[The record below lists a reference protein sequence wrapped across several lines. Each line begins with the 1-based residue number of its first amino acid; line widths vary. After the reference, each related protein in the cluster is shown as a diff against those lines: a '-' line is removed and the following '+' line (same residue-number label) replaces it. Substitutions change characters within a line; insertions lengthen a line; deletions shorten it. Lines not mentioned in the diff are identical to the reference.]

1 MKTKCAGYVRVSTI
15 EQIDGLS
22 LQAQRD
28 LITRYASEHGM
39 ELVGIYA
46 DEGISAAK
54 SLEKRTGILSL
65 VADAE
70 RGKFGVILFKDVTR
84 WSRNAAQYYR
94 VQERLDK
101 CQVGWIAIEQPYL
114 ETVTPT
120 GRFQVSIMLGTSQL
134 EAEQTGQ
141 RIKFVQDAEVNRGY
155 FPFPTH
161 CAPLGYTT
169 KKVNGHN
176 MLVIDEETAPRVRE
190 MFAEFL
196 KSGNATQTGELFG
209 KEHFNLTRTLKNR
222 VYIGEFRGIPH
233 FCEPLVTED
242 VFNRAQA
249 LMKHNQYRGKVHN
262 YIFSGL
268 AYCGL
273 CGAKMVWNCPDDKY
287 PMCRCKR
294 CKNTL
299 TERETERQVL
309 AKIEPK
315 LARYTVTL
323 KKRDYSKESALKKRF
338 EEKLRRLTDLYVD
351 GIINREEFNAKR
363 KEYKKAI
370 ESIVIPTIPELPETW
385 QEVYEKLD
393 NQKKNILWKSVINHI
408 TIKDKKVDIYFE
420 PTKVLAE
427 RMSML
432 DGKQDIEIYAD
443 FNKERV

>member
-28 LITRYASEHGM
+28 LITRYAREHDM

-101 CQVGWIAIEQPYL
+101 AGVGWIAIEQPYL

-155 FPFPTH
+155 FPFPAH

-176 MLVIDEETAPRVRE
+176 MLVIDEATAPRVRE

-249 LMKHNQYRGKVHN
+249 LMKHNQYRGKVYN

-268 AYCGL
+268 AFCGI

-315 LARYTVTL
+315 LSRYTVTL
-323 KKRDYSKESALKKRF
+323 KKRDYSKEKELKKRF
-338 EEKLRRLTDLYVD
+338 EDKLRRLTDLYVD
-351 GIINREEFNAKR
+351 GIISREEFDAKR
-363 KEYKKAI
+363 KEYKTAI

-385 QEVYEKLD
+385 QEVYAKLD
-393 NQKKNILWKSVINHI
+393 KQKKNVLWKTVINHI
-408 TIKDKKVDIYFE
+408 EIKDKTVDIYFE

-432 DGKQDIEIYAD
+432 DGKQDIGKQDIE
-443 FNKERV
+443 

>member
-1 MKTKCAGYVRVSTI
+1 MKTKCAGYVRVSTV

-28 LITRYASEHGM
+28 LITRYAKEHGM

-46 DEGISAAK
+46 DEGVSAAK

-101 CQVGWIAIEQPYL
+101 AGVGWIAIEQPYL

-155 FPFPTH
+155 FPFPSH

-190 MFAEFL
+190 MFAVFL

-222 VYIGEFRGIPH
+222 VYIGEFRGIAG
-233 FCEPLVTED
+233 FCEPLVSED

-268 AYCGL
+268 AYCSL
-273 CGAKMVWNCPDDKY
+273 CGAKMVWNCPNDKY
-287 PMCRCKR
+287 PMCRCKT

-315 LARYTVTL
+315 LSRYTVTL

-338 EEKLRRLTDLYVD
+338 EDKLRRLTDLYVD
-351 GIINREEFNAKR
+351 GIISREEFDAKR

-370 ESIVIPTIPELPETW
+370 DSIVIPTIPELPETW

-393 NQKKNILWKSVINHI
+393 NQKKNVLWKTVINHI
-408 TIKDKKVDIYFE
+408 EIKDKKVDIYFE

-432 DGKQDIEIYAD
+432 DGKQDIE
-443 FNKERV
+443 

>member
-1 MKTKCAGYVRVSTI
+1 MKTKCAGYVRVSSV
-15 EQIDGLS
+15 EQIYGLS

-28 LITRYASEHGM
+28 LITRYAREHDM

-155 FPFPTH
+155 FPFPAH

-176 MLVIDEETAPRVRE
+176 TLVIDETTAPRVRE

-233 FCEPLVTED
+233 FCEPLVSED

-268 AYCGL
+268 AFCGI
-273 CGAKMVWNCPDDKY
+273 CGSKMVWNCPDDKY

-309 AKIEPK
+309 KTIEPK

-338 EEKLRRLTDLYVD
+338 EDKLRRLTDLYVD
-351 GIINREEFNAKR
+351 GLITREEFDAKR
-363 KEYKKAI
+363 KEYKNAI

-385 QEVYEKLD
+385 QQVYEKLD
-393 NQKKNILWKSVINHI
+393 NQKKNVLWKTVINHI
-408 TIKDKKVDIYFE
+408 EIKDKKVYIYFE

-432 DGKQDIEIYAD
+432 DGKQDIE
-443 FNKERV
+443 

>member
-1 MKTKCAGYVRVSTI
+1 MKTKCAGYVRVSTV

-46 DEGISAAK
+46 DEGVSAAK
-54 SLEKRTGILSL
+54 SLEKRTGILNL

-101 CQVGWIAIEQPYL
+101 AGVGWIAIEQPYL

-155 FPFPTH
+155 FPFPAH

-176 MLVIDEETAPRVRE
+176 MLVIDENTAPKVRE
-190 MFAEFL
+190 LFNEFL
-196 KSGNATQTGELFG
+196 KSGNATQTGEIVG
-209 KEHFNLTRTLKNR
+209 KPHFNLLRTLKNR
-222 VYIGEFRGIPH
+222 VYIGEFRGIPN
-233 FCEPLVTED
+233 FCEPIVTEE

-249 LMKHNQYRGKVHN
+249 LMKHNAYRGKVHN

-268 AYCGL
+268 AFCGL

-338 EEKLRRLTDLYVD
+338 EDKLRRLTDLYVD
-351 GIINREEFNAKR
+351 GIINREEFDAKR
-363 KEYKKAI
+363 KEYKSAI

-393 NQKKNILWKSVINHI
+393 NQKKNILWKTVINHI
-408 TIKDKKVDIYFE
+408 EIKDKKVDIYFE
-420 PTKVLAE
+420 STKVLAE

-432 DGKQDIEIYAD
+432 DGKQDIGKQDIE
-443 FNKERV
+443 

>member
-1 MKTKCAGYVRVSTI
+1 MKTKCAGYVRVSTT
-15 EQIDGLS
+15 EQAATGLS

-28 LITRYASEHGM
+28 LIERYAREHDM
-39 ELVGIYA
+39 ELVRIYA
-46 DEGISAAK
+46 DEGVSAAK
-54 SLEKRTGILSL
+54 SLDKRTGLL
-65 VADAE
+65 QLLADAE
-70 RGKFGVILFKDVTR
+70 QGKFSVFLFKDLTR
-84 WSRNAAQYYR
+84 FSRNAAQYYK
-94 VQERLDK
+94 VAERLDK
-101 CQVGWIAIEQPYL
+101 CHVGWIAIEQQFL
-114 ETVTPT
+114 ETVSPT
-120 GRFQVSIMLGTSQL
+120 GRFMVNTVMGTAQL
-134 EAEQTGQ
+134 EADQTAQ
-141 RIKFVQDAEVNRGY
+141 RIKFTQDAEVNRGY
-155 FPFPTH
+155 FPFPAH

-176 MLVIDEETAPRVRE
+176 MLVIDENTAPKVRDL
-190 MFAEFL
+190 FNEFL
-196 KSGNATQTGELFG
+196 KSGNATQTGEIVG
-209 KEHFNLTRTLKNR
+209 KPHFNLLRTLKNR
-222 VYIGEFRGIPH
+222 VYIGEFRGIPN
-233 FCEPLVTED
+233 FCEPIVDKETFD
-242 VFNRAQA
+242 KAQA

-309 AKIEPK
+309 KTIEPK

-351 GIINREEFNAKR
+351 GIITRAEFDAKR

-370 ESIVIPTIPELPETW
+370 DSIVIPTIPELPETW

-393 NQKKNILWKSVINHI
+393 NQKKNILWKTVINHI

-420 PTKVLAE
+420 SSKVLAE

-432 DGKQDIEIYAD
+432 NGKQDIE
-443 FNKERV
+443 

>member
-28 LITRYASEHGM
+28 LITRYAKEHGM

-46 DEGISAAK
+46 DEGVSAAK
-54 SLEKRTGILSL
+54 SLEKRTGILNL

-155 FPFPTH
+155 FPFPAH

-176 MLVIDEETAPRVRE
+176 MLVIDENTAPKVRE
-190 MFAEFL
+190 LFNEFL
-196 KSGNATQTGELFG
+196 KSGNATQTGEIVG
-209 KEHFNLTRTLKNR
+209 KPHFNLLRTLKNR
-222 VYIGEFRGIPH
+222 VYIGEFRGIPN
-233 FCEPLVTED
+233 FCEPIVDKETFD
-242 VFNRAQA
+242 KAQA

-287 PMCRCKR
+287 PMCRCKT

-309 AKIEPK
+309 KTIEPK

-338 EEKLRRLTDLYVD
+338 EDKLRRLNDLYID
-351 GIINREEFNAKR
+351 GVISREEFDAKR
-363 KEYKKAI
+363 KEYKTAI

-385 QEVYEKLD
+385 QEVYARLD
-393 NQKKNILWKSVINHI
+393 NQKKNVLWKTVINHI
-408 TIKDKKVDIYFE
+408 EIKDKKVDIFFE
-420 PTKVLAE
+420 STKVLAE

-432 DGKQDIEIYAD
+432 DGKQDIGKQDIE
-443 FNKERV
+443 

>member
-1 MKTKCAGYVRVSTI
+1 MKTKCAGYVRVSTT
-15 EQIDGLS
+15 EQAATGLS

-28 LITRYASEHGM
+28 LIERYAREHDM

-46 DEGISAAK
+46 DEGVSAAK
-54 SLEKRTGILSL
+54 SLDKRTGLL
-65 VADAE
+65 KLLADAE
-70 RGKFGVILFKDVTR
+70 QHKFSVFLFKDLTR
-84 WSRNAAQYYR
+84 FSRNAAQYYK
-94 VQERLDK
+94 VAERLDK
-101 CQVGWIAIEQPYL
+101 CQVGWIAIEQQFL

-120 GRFQVSIMLGTSQL
+120 GRFMVNTVMGTAQL
-134 EAEQTGQ
+134 EADQTAQ
-141 RIKFVQDAEVNRGY
+141 RIKFTQDAEVNRGY
-155 FPFPTH
+155 FPFPAH

-196 KSGNATQTGELFG
+196 KSGNATQTGEMFG

-222 VYIGEFRGIPH
+222 VYIGEFRGIPN
-233 FCEPLVTED
+233 FCEPIINESD
-242 VFNRAQA
+242 FNKAQA

-268 AYCGL
+268 AYCGI
-273 CGAKMVWNCPDDKY
+273 CGAKMVWNCPNDKY

-309 AKIEPK
+309 ERIEPK

-323 KKRDYSKESALKKRF
+323 KKRDYSKEKELKKRF
-338 EEKLRRLTDLYVD
+338 EDKLRRLTDLYVD
-351 GIINREEFNAKR
+351 GIISREEFDAKR
-363 KEYKKAI
+363 KEYKTAI

-385 QEVYEKLD
+385 QQVYAKLD
-393 NQKKNILWKSVINHI
+393 NQKKNVLWKSVINHI
-408 TIKDKKVDIYFE
+408 EIKDKKVDICFE
-420 PTKVLAE
+420 STKVLAE

-432 DGKQDIEIYAD
+432 NGKQDIE
-443 FNKERV
+443 

>member
-28 LITRYASEHGM
+28 LITRYAKERGM

-46 DEGISAAK
+46 DEGVSAAK
-54 SLEKRTGILSL
+54 SLEKRTGILNL

-155 FPFPTH
+155 FPFPAH

-176 MLVIDEETAPRVRE
+176 MLVIDEQTAPLIRE

-222 VYIGEFRGIPH
+222 VYIGEFRGIKG
-233 FCEPLVTED
+233 FCEPLVSED

-268 AYCGL
+268 AFCGL

-315 LARYTVTL
+315 LSRYTVTL

-351 GIINREEFNAKR
+351 GLITREEFDARR
-363 KEYKKAI
+363 KEYKSAI
-370 ESIVIPTIPELPETW
+370 DGIVIPTIPELPETW

-393 NQKKNILWKSVINHI
+393 NQKKNILWKTVINHI
-408 TIKDKKVDIYFE
+408 EIKDKKVDIYFE
-420 PTKVLAE
+420 STKVLAE

-432 DGKQDIEIYAD
+432 DGKQDIGKQDIE
-443 FNKERV
+443 

>member
-1 MKTKCAGYVRVSTI
+1 MKTKCAGYVRVSSI
-15 EQIDGLS
+15 EQINGLS

-28 LITRYASEHGM
+28 LISRYASEHDM

-54 SLEKRTGILSL
+54 SLEKRTGILNL

-155 FPFPTH
+155 FPFPAH

-169 KKVNGHN
+169 KKINGHN
-176 MLVIDEETAPRVRE
+176 MLVIDENTAPKVRE
-190 MFAEFL
+190 LFNEFL
-196 KSGNATQTGELFG
+196 KSGNATQVGEIVG
-209 KEHFNLTRTLKNR
+209 KPHFNLLRTLKNR
-222 VYIGEFRGIPH
+222 VYIGEFRGIPN
-233 FCEPLVTED
+233 FCEPIVSEE

-273 CGAKMVWNCPDDKY
+273 CGAKMVWNCPNDKY

-323 KKRDYSKESALKKRF
+323 KKRDYSAEIALKKRF

-351 GIINREEFNAKR
+351 GIIRREEFDAKR
-363 KEYKKAI
+363 KEYKTAI
-370 ESIVIPTIPELPETW
+370 ESIVIPTIPKLPETW
-385 QEVYEKLD
+385 QQVYAKLD
-393 NQKKNILWKSVINHI
+393 NQKKNVLWKTVINHI
-408 TIKDKKVDIYFE
+408 EIKDKKVDIYFE
-420 PTKVLAE
+420 STKVLAE

-432 DGKQDIEIYAD
+432 DGKQDID
-443 FNKERV
+443 ERKQDIE

>member
-1 MKTKCAGYVRVSTI
+1 MKTKCAGYVRVSTT
-15 EQIDGLS
+15 EQAATGLS

-28 LITRYASEHGM
+28 LIERYAREHDM
-39 ELVGIYA
+39 ELVRIYA
-46 DEGISAAK
+46 DEGVSAAK
-54 SLEKRTGILSL
+54 SLDKRTGLL
-65 VADAE
+65 QLLADAE
-70 RGKFGVILFKDVTR
+70 QGKFSVFLFKDLTR
-84 WSRNAAQYYR
+84 FSRNAAQYYK
-94 VQERLDK
+94 VAERLDK
-101 CQVGWIAIEQPYL
+101 CHVGWIAIEQQFL
-114 ETVTPT
+114 ETVSPT
-120 GRFQVSIMLGTSQL
+120 GRFMVNTVMGTAQL
-134 EAEQTGQ
+134 EADQTAQ
-141 RIKFVQDAEVNRGY
+141 RIKFTQDAEVNRGY
-155 FPFPTH
+155 FPFPAH

-176 MLVIDEETAPRVRE
+176 MLVIDENTAPKVRE
-190 MFAEFL
+190 LFNEFL
-196 KSGNATQTGELFG
+196 KSGNATQTGEIVG
-209 KEHFNLTRTLKNR
+209 KPHFNLLRTLKNR
-222 VYIGEFRGIPH
+222 VYIGEFRGIPN
-233 FCEPLVTED
+233 FCEPIVDKETFD
-242 VFNRAQA
+242 KAQA

-268 AYCGL
+268 AFCGF

-287 PMCRCKR
+287 PMCRCKS

-351 GIINREEFNAKR
+351 GIITREEFDAKR

-370 ESIVIPTIPELPETW
+370 DSIVIPTIPELPETW

-393 NQKKNILWKSVINHI
+393 NQKKNILWKTVINHI

-432 DGKQDIEIYAD
+432 NGKQDIE
-443 FNKERV
+443 

>member
-28 LITRYASEHGM
+28 LITRYALEHDM

-54 SLEKRTGILSL
+54 SLEKRTGILNL

-70 RGKFGVILFKDVTR
+70 RGKFAVILFKDVTR

-155 FPFPTH
+155 FPFPAH
-161 CAPLGYTT
+161 CAPFGYTT

-176 MLVIDEETAPRVRE
+176 MLVIDEQTAPLVRE

-196 KSGNATQTGELFG
+196 KSGNATQTGEIVG
-209 KEHFNLTRTLKNR
+209 KPHNNLLRTLKNR
-222 VYIGEFRGIPH
+222 VYIGEFRGIPN
-233 FCEPLVTED
+233 FCEPLVSED

-249 LMKHNQYRGKVHN
+249 LMKHKQYRGKVHN

-273 CGAKMVWNCPDDKY
+273 CGAKMAWNCPDDKY
-287 PMCRCKR
+287 PMCRCKT

-309 AKIEPK
+309 KTIEPK
-315 LARYTVTL
+315 LSRYTVTL
-323 KKRDYSKESALKKRF
+323 KKRDYSKEKVLKKRF
-338 EEKLRRLTDLYVD
+338 EDKLRRLTDLYID
-351 GIINREEFNAKR
+351 GLITREEFDAKR
-363 KEYKKAI
+363 KEYKTAI

-393 NQKKNILWKSVINHI
+393 KQKKNILWKSVINHI

-432 DGKQDIEIYAD
+432 DGKQDIE
-443 FNKERV
+443 

>member
-28 LITRYASEHGM
+28 LITRYAKEHGM
-39 ELVGIYA
+39 ELVCIYA
-46 DEGISAAK
+46 DEGVSAAK
-54 SLEKRTGILSL
+54 SLEKRTGILNL

-101 CQVGWIAIEQPYL
+101 AGVGWIAIEQPYL

-155 FPFPTH
+155 FPFPAH

-176 MLVIDEETAPRVRE
+176 MLVIDEQTAPKVRE
-190 MFAEFL
+190 LFAMFL
-196 KSGNATQTGELFG
+196 QSGNATQTGEIVG
-209 KEHFNLTRTLKNR
+209 KPHFNLLRTLKNR
-222 VYIGEFRGIPH
+222 VYIGEFRGIPN
-233 FCEPLVTED
+233 FCEPIVTED
-242 VFNRAQA
+242 VFNQAQS

-268 AYCGL
+268 AFCGI

-287 PMCRCKR
+287 PMCRCKS

-323 KKRDYSKESALKKRF
+323 KKRDYGKESALKKRF
-338 EEKLRRLTDLYVD
+338 EDKLRRLTDLYVD
-351 GIINREEFNAKR
+351 GIISREEFDAKR
-363 KEYKKAI
+363 KEYKTAI

-385 QEVYEKLD
+385 QQVYEKLD
-393 NQKKNILWKSVINHI
+393 NQKKNVLWKTVINHI
-408 TIKDKKVDIYFE
+408 TIREKKVDIYFE

-432 DGKQDIEIYAD
+432 DGRRDID
-443 FNKERV
+443 G

>member
-28 LITRYASEHGM
+28 LITRYAREHDM

-54 SLEKRTGILSL
+54 SLEKRTGILNL

-155 FPFPTH
+155 FPFPAH

-176 MLVIDEETAPRVRE
+176 MLVIDEATAPRVRE

-222 VYIGEFRGIPH
+222 VYIGEFRGIKG

-273 CGAKMVWNCPDDKY
+273 CGAKMVWNCPNDKY
-287 PMCRCKR
+287 PMCRCKT

-338 EEKLRRLTDLYVD
+338 EDKLRRLTDLYVD
-351 GIINREEFNAKR
+351 GLITREEFDARR
-363 KEYKKAI
+363 KEYKSAI
-370 ESIVIPTIPELPETW
+370 DGIVIPTIPELPETW

-393 NQKKNILWKSVINHI
+393 NQKKNVLWKTVINHI
-408 TIKDKKVDIYFE
+408 EIKDKKVDIYFE
-420 PTKVLAE
+420 STKVLAE

-432 DGKQDIEIYAD
+432 DGKQDIE
-443 FNKERV
+443 

>member
-28 LITRYASEHGM
+28 LITRYAKEHGM

-46 DEGISAAK
+46 DEGVSAAK
-54 SLEKRTGILSL
+54 SLEKRTGILNL

-101 CQVGWIAIEQPYL
+101 AGVGWIAIEQPYL

-155 FPFPTH
+155 FPFPAH

-169 KKVNGHN
+169 QKVNGHN
-176 MLVIDEETAPRVRE
+176 MLVIDENTAPKVRE
-190 MFAEFL
+190 LFSEFM
-196 KSGNATQTGELFG
+196 KSGNATQTGEIVG
-209 KEHFNLTRTLKNR
+209 KPHFNLLRTLKNR
-222 VYIGEFRGIPH
+222 VYIGEFRGIPN
-233 FCEPLVTED
+233 FCEPIINKED
-242 VFNRAQA
+242 FDKAQA
-249 LMKHNQYRGKVHN
+249 LMKHYSYRGKVHS

-268 AYCGL
+268 AFCGI
-273 CGAKMVWNCPDDKY
+273 CGAKMAWNCPDDKY
-287 PMCRCKR
+287 PMCRCKS

-309 AKIEPK
+309 ATIEPE
-315 LARYTVTL
+315 LSRYTVTL
-323 KKRDYSKESALKKRF
+323 KKRDYSKEKELKKRF
-338 EEKLRRLTDLYVD
+338 EDKLRRLTDLYID
-351 GIINREEFNAKR
+351 GIISREEFDAKR
-363 KEYKKAI
+363 KEYKTAI
-370 ESIVIPTIPELPETW
+370 ESIVIPTIPALPETW

-393 NQKKNILWKSVINHI
+393 NQKKNVLWKTVINHI
-408 TIKDKKVDIYFE
+408 EIKDKKVDIYFE
-420 PTKVLAE
+420 STKVLAE
-427 RMSML
+427 RLSML
-432 DGKQDIEIYAD
+432 NGKQDIE
-443 FNKERV
+443 